1 MRKYLAKGA
10 MFLFLIT
17 VSPAVGAMESLE
29 GGSLE
34 GRSRRA
40 IVLTMERTERR
51 NRALVRRFG
60 SDVPLRFAL

>member
-1 MRKYLAKGA
+1 

-29 GGSLE
+29 G
-34 GRSRRA
+34 RSRQA
-40 IVLTMERTERR
+40 IMLTLDRTERR
-51 NRALVRRFG
+51 NRAIVRHFG

>member
-1 MRKYLAKGA
+1 MRNYLARGA

-29 GGSLE
+29 G
-34 GRSRRA
+34 RSRQA
-40 IVLTMERTERR
+40 IMLTLDRTERR
-51 NRALVRRFG
+51 NRAIVRHFG